1 MFCLININSS
11 LNYTECWLLIN
22 KYILEDIFMVLRA
35 FVGDGR
41 LGGLDNSSRRSKQ
54 AETKMIKL
62 KFSTWVKNF
71 IQIVV
76 LLNLSD

>member
-1 MFCLININSS
+1 
-11 LNYTECWLLIN
+11 
-22 KYILEDIFMVLRA
+22 MVLKA

-62 KFSTWVKNF
+62 NFSTWVNNF
-71 IQIVV
+71 LQIVV